1 MKVEWRYVMREFG
14 AQYVPTIGK
23 MTMQRWP
30 VSSLDTLPLVK
41 GAIVH
46 VQLHSVLYNRC
57 YCIKTV
63 WSKC

>member
-1 MKVEWRYVMREFG
+1 MKVEWRYVMREYG

-41 GAIVH
+41 GAIIH
-46 VQLHSVLYNRC
+46 VQLHSV
-57 YCIKTV
+57 V
-63 WSKC
+63 V